1 MLLIKLLNLPSLL
14 FFDKCLNVLLPNIT
28 MGISISEA
36 LNQIC
41 GWELNITFYFDIV
54 LMQFVFV
61 QLKL

>member
-1 MLLIKLLNLPSLL
+1 
-14 FFDKCLNVLLPNIT
+14 

-36 LNQIC
+36 LNQIY